1 MTKTETS
8 ALERIREDIKL
19 RLQFAYSSF
28 AYKSSWILKI
38 FFEVEFSDA
47 EDNDNAK
54 YRAWNPSYTFI
65 LDPFV

>member
-1 MTKTETS
+1 MLLAKQK
-8 ALERIREDIKL
+8 IKL
-19 RLQFAYSSF
+19 G
-28 AYKSSWILKI
+28 ILKI

-65 LDPFV
+65 QDPFV